1 MPVLVADELGLHPA
15 WMPGSPGA
23 TLLTTGDRSTGG
35 RVLVDD
41 VLDYFGAWASA
52 PLFADSIVLTLTYD
66 PVLSRVRLVGTG
78 LDQFTAVTFE
88 RSTNQISWTTVRGGE
103 SVEAAASTARL
114 DDYEF
119 AADQINYYRLK
130 TLAPFGQ
137 TSDVED
143 ITPVLTAIWL
153 KSVARPFLNLTISAP
168 LGDTWRFERPER
180 GGAFEV
186 VGRSLPVAVTD
197 VRGSKR
203 YTLKVR
209 TDTDQAGT
217 DLDLLLASGDILFLH
232 APVGSVVP
240 TGGVFLFAGRTAVEY
255 PNPPDPMRFT
265 SIPVTE
271 CAAPGPDVVGATSSW
286 ATVIATY
293 ATWADVIAANATWAD
308 LLELVGSPD
317 EVIVP

>member
-1 MPVLVADELGLHPA
+1 MPVLVADELGLHSA

-52 PLFADSIVLTLTYD
+52 PLFADSIVLTPTYD

-88 RSTNQISWTTVRGGE
+88 RSVNQISWTTVRGGE
-103 SVEAAASTARL
+103 SVPAAAGTARL

-119 AADQINYYRLK
+119 VADQINYYRMK

-137 TSDVED
+137 TSDTED
-143 ITPVLTAIWL
+143 ITPVLTAVWL
-153 KSVARPFLNLTISAP
+153 KSVARPFLNLTVSL
-168 LGDTWRFERPER
+168 LGNRFSFERPER
-180 GGAFEV
+180 GGAFEI

-232 APVGSVVP
+232 APPGSVVP
-240 TGGVFLFAGRTAVEY
+240 TGGVFLSAGRTAVEY
-255 PNPPDPMRFT
+255 PAPPDPMRFT

-271 CAAPGPDVVGATSSW
+271 VAAPGPDVVGATSSW
-286 ATVIATY
+286 ATVLATY
-293 ATWADVIAANATWAD
+293 ADWSAVIAAHSSWAD